1 MLILST
7 GGDLAN
13 AWGGGGEALGQSAD
27 LTAHRLGQRCGQALG
42 RVGFPLVETGF
53 RLSFFPQLVLY
64 GYR

>member
-7 GGDLAN
+7 GGDPAN

-27 LTAHRLGQRCGQALG
+27 LTVHRLGQRCGQALG

-53 RLSFFPQLVLY
+53 
-64 GYR
+64 